1 VNSSSIIIKNPR
13 NILALSDSFPQ
24 GCVKTINKIHRHVD
38 KFSTRLWI
46 CGKIKV
52 RIKLITGN
60 LWITLA
66 N

>member
-1 VNSSSIIIKNPR
+1 MIIKNPK
-13 NILALSDSFPQ
+13 NILALSGSFPQ

-46 CGKIKV
+46 CGKRKDK
-52 RIKLITGN
+52 IKLITGD
-60 LWITLA
+60 LWITLV